1 MGTLE
6 QHALEQREHLHA
18 GVSPTD
24 GSKRLIIG
32 FFFIILLGA
41 SLLKLPFAT
50 INQEGISWVDAIFTA
65 TSAVT
70 VTGLVLTSTAETFT
84 IFGQI
89 VILLLIQIGG
99 VGFISLSLVLF
110 RLAGRQVKLGDRFL
124 LQQSMGVDS
133 TTGILRLAMYVLGIV
148 LGIEMLGALLL
159 AVRWAWGGMVW
170 YDAIYNGIFH
180 SISAFC
186 NAGFDLFY
194 GTEHGILFGFQRDI
208 WSLGILAGLIMIGGW
223 GIPVVDELLRW
234 RRGHRLTLHSKI
246 ILTVTLIL
254 NVGGTIVIMLDTWL
268 TPNYLHDFPLYDQ
281 VLMGTF
287 TVISARTAG
296 VTIIPLEQMGNA
308 TQLVIM
314 VLMFIG
320 GAPSSMAGG
329 VSISTFAALALAMRA
344 TVKGEYQVR
353 VFGRAIPNETVY
365 KAIAVMTVSTLL
377 VFTITLIMTMLG
389 DGRLFVIGFEVISG
403 FSNTGYS
410 LNYTTELDTL
420 GKLLIAFVMFWG
432 RLGPLT
438 IVVTLAQRQHVS
450 YLTYPE
456 EKIIMG

>member
-6 QHALEQREHLHA
+6 QHALEQHDHLRA

-24 GSKRLIIG
+24 GSKRLILG
-32 FFFIILLGA
+32 FFLIILVGA
-41 SLLKLPFAT
+41 TLLKLPFAT
-50 INQEGISWVDAIFTA
+50 TTEEGISWLDAIFTA

-70 VTGLVLTSTAETFT
+70 VTGLTLFSTATTFT
-84 IFGQI
+84 LFGQL

-99 VGFISLSLVLF
+99 VGFIAISVVLF
-110 RLAGRQVKLGDRFL
+110 RLAGRQVGLGDRFL
-124 LQQSMGVDS
+124 LQQSMGVGS
-133 TTGILRLAMYVLGIV
+133 TTGILRLAGYVLVLV
-148 LGIEMLGALLL
+148 LGIEFIGALLL
-159 AVRWAWGGMVW
+159 VLRWTWGGMIWYEAVW
-170 YDAIYNGIFH
+170 NGIFH
-180 SISAFC
+180 AISSFC
-186 NAGFDLFY
+186 NAGFDLY
-194 GTEHGILFGFQRDI
+194 SGTPSALLFGYDDDF
-208 WSLGILAGLIMIGGW
+208 WSLGILGGLITIGGW

-234 RRGHRLTLHSKI
+234 RRGARLSLNGKI

-254 NVGGTIVIMLDTWL
+254 NLGGTAIILLDTWL
-268 TPNYLHDFPLYDQ
+268 TPNYLHNFSLNDQ
-281 VLMGTF
+281 VVMGTF

-320 GAPSSMAGG
+320 GAPASMAGG

-344 TVKGEYQVR
+344 TVKGESQVR
-353 VFGRAIPNETVY
+353 VFGRALPNETIY

-377 VFTITLIMTMLG
+377 VFAVTLIMTMLG

-403 FSNTGYS
+403 FSNTGYT
-410 LNYTTELDTL
+410 LNYTGTLDTL
-420 GKLLIAFVMFWG
+420 GKILIAFVMFWG

-438 IVVTLAQRQHVS
+438 IVVTLAQRQHLS
-450 YLTYPE
+450 YITYPE
-456 EKIIMG
+456 DKIIMG

>member
-6 QHALEQREHLHA
+6 EHALEQHEHLHA

-32 FFFIILLGA
+32 FLLIILVGA
-41 SLLKLPFAT
+41 AFLKLPFAT
-50 INQEGISWVDAIFTA
+50 INQEGISWIDAIFTA

-89 VILLLIQIGG
+89 VILLLLQIGG
-99 VGFISLSLVLF
+99 IGFIAISVVLF
-110 RLAGRQVKLGDRFL
+110 RIAGRQVGLSDRFL

-133 TTGILRLAMYVLGIV
+133 TTGILRLAGYVLMIV
-148 LGIEMLGALLL
+148 LGIEFAGALLL

-170 YDAIYNGIFH
+170 YEALYNGIFH
-180 SISAFC
+180 AISAFC
-186 NAGFDLFY
+186 NAGFDLFS
-194 GTEHGILFGFQRDI
+194 GTKHGTLFGFDRDFV
-208 WSLGILAGLIMIGGW
+208 SLWVLGWLITIGGW
-223 GIPVVDELLRW
+223 GIPVVDELIRW
-234 RRGHRLTLHSKI
+234 RRGQRLTLHGKI
-246 ILTVTLIL
+246 VLIVTILL
-254 NVGGTIVIMLDTWL
+254 NVGGTLVILLDTWL
-268 TPNYLHDFPLYDQ
+268 TPNYLHEFNLYDQ
-281 VLMGTF
+281 VLMGSF
-287 TVISARTAG
+287 TIVSSRTAG
-296 VTIIPLEQMGNA
+296 ITIIPLEQMGNA
-308 TQLVIM
+308 TQLMIM

-344 TVKGEYQVR
+344 TVKGESQVR

-377 VFTITLIMTMLG
+377 VFVVTLLMTMLG
-389 DGRLFVIGFEVISG
+389 DGRLFVIGFEVISA

-410 LNYTTELDTL
+410 LNYTGNLDTL

-438 IVVTLAQRQHVS
+438 IVVTLAQRQRLS
-450 YLTYPE
+450 YVTYPE

>member
-6 QHALEQREHLHA
+6 QHALEQHDHLQA
-18 GVSPTD
+18 GISPTD

-32 FFFIILLGA
+32 FFLIILVGA

-50 INQEGISWVDAIFTA
+50 INQEGISWLDAIFTA

-70 VTGLVLTSTAETFT
+70 VTGLTLFGTATTFT
-84 IFGQI
+84 LFGQL
-89 VILLLIQIGG
+89 VILLLLQIGG
-99 VGFISLSLVLF
+99 IGFISISVVLF
-110 RLAGRQVKLGDRFL
+110 RLAGRQVGLNDRFL

-133 TTGILRLAMYVLGIV
+133 TTGILRLAGYVLGVV

-159 AVRWAWGGMVW
+159 AGRWMLGGMVW
-170 YDAIYNGIFH
+170 YQALWNGIFH
-180 SISAFC
+180 AVSSFC
-186 NAGFDLFY
+186 NAGFDLY
-194 GTEHGILFGFQRDI
+194 SGTPHGFLFGFDRDF
-208 WSLGILAGLIMIGGW
+208 WSLGILGALITIGGW
-223 GIPVVDELLRW
+223 GIPVVDELLRR
-234 RRGHRLTLHSKI
+234 RRGQRLSLHSKI
-246 ILTVTLIL
+246 VLIVTLL
-254 NVGGTIVIMLDTWL
+254 LTVGGTAIILLDTWL
-268 TPNYLHDFPLYDQ
+268 TPNYLHNFNLYDQ
-281 VLMGTF
+281 VLMGSF
-287 TVISARTAG
+287 TVVSARTAG

-320 GAPSSMAGG
+320 GAPASMAGG

-344 TVKGEYQVR
+344 TVKGEHQVR
-353 VFGRAIPNETVY
+353 VFGRALPNETIY

-377 VFTITLIMTMLG
+377 VFVVTLIMTMLG

-403 FSNTGYS
+403 FSNTGYTLDYTGS
-410 LNYTTELDTL
+410 LDSL
-420 GKLLIAFVMFWG
+420 GKILIAFVMFWG

-438 IVVTLAQRQHVS
+438 IVVTLAQRQRLS
-450 YLTYPE
+450 YITYPE